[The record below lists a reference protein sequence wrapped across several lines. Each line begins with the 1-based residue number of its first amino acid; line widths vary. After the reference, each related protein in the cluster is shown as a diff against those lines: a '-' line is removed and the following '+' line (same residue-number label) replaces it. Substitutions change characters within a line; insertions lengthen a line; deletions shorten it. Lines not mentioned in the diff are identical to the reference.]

1 METQG
6 SDGERGQT
14 AVKKVERWAEGWE
27 RGGEEGH
34 EPGGAAHAGGRAVA
48 QPSGGAGNKYL
59 GGLIT

>member
-34 EPGGAAHAGGRAVA
+34 EPGGAAHAGGRTVVA
-48 QPSGGAGNKYL
+48 QPVKSMWF
-59 GGLIT
+59 